1 MHRRYHPP
9 AFPTGL
15 PMPRKANRSVPL
27 SWIIALVALVV
38 LAGGGIYFMRSFLS
52 DPYRGI
58 PELPVA
64 QYVENSLSFR
74 GNTYQMTGKVENQL
88 GWSDKEGR
96 LFSFESEVDGKP
108 FHVGILLPS
117 ELNEVNV
124 QKGQNFEV
132 KVRVVDKGLL
142 EAVQIRKA

>member
-1 MHRRYHPP
+1 
-9 AFPTGL
+9 
-15 PMPRKANRSVPL
+15 MPRKANRSVPL
-27 SWIIALVALVV
+27 SWIIALGALIL
-38 LAGGGIYFMRSFLS
+38 LAGGGIYLVRSFLS

-74 GNTYQMTGKVENQL
+74 GNTYKVTGRVENQL

-96 LFSFESEVDGKP
+96 LFSFESELDGKS

-117 ELNEVNV
+117 DLNEVNV
-124 QKGQNFEV
+124 QKGQSFEIKV
-132 KVRVVDKGLL
+132 KVVDKGLL
-142 EAVQIRKA
+142 QAVQIRKA